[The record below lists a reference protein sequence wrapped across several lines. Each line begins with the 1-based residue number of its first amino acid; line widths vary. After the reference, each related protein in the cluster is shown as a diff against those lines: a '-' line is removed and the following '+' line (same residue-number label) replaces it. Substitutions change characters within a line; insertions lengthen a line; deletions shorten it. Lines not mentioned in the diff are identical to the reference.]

1 MSLRLGTAW
10 SASVTTVTVVLGAN
24 SANGHTYVK
33 RMPKRSESRA
43 LVKTASVMAT
53 ATDRK
58 FDLVSLGTFVVLGL
72 PDGILGTAWPAMR
85 HSFGA
90 PVGAL
95 GLILLINTIGSVA
108 VATFVGRLIQWLGAA
123 AVLAVAGGCAA
134 LGGFGYAVAPGLWLV
149 LSVGPLMGA
158 AAGMMDGGLNTAV
171 ALTGRPRLLNLLHG
185 FYGVGTAIGPLMVTG
200 AIIAGSWR
208 PAYLVLAALDVVI
221 ACCWIAYHRG
231 VPAPVATASAEQAR
245 PDPDRPDPDGPDPGG
260 PDRAEASGETART
273 TADWSRRRVIAVLT
287 LGLIVFFLY
296 TGLEVSAGQWET
308 SYVRGH
314 LGLSASAAGLAA
326 FGYWGALTAV
336 RIGLALP
343 AKPVPAQT
351 VIGGGLLLAIAA
363 TGLIWWQPGP
373 VVVVLAFVVLGGALA
388 GVFPALIAVTPQR
401 IGEERAQ
408 HAIAWQ
414 VGAAAAGG
422 SGISAVIG
430 LLIDTTSLAVLGP
443 AMVVLALLLFLA
455 NVALSRLAP
464 IQDRP
469 LLPDASV
476 LDVSM

>member
-1 MSLRLGTAW
+1 
-10 SASVTTVTVVLGAN
+10 
-24 SANGHTYVK
+24 
-33 RMPKRSESRA
+33 
-43 LVKTASVMAT
+43 MAT
-53 ATDRK
+53 ATSRK

-72 PDGILGTAWPAMR
+72 PDGMLGTAWPAMR
-85 HSFGA
+85 LSFGV

-108 VATFVGRLIQWLGAA
+108 VAAFVGRLILRLGTAPL
-123 AVLAVAGGCAA
+123 LAVAGSCAA
-134 LGGFGYAVAPGLWLV
+134 LGGIGYAAAPGLWLV

-185 FYGVGTAIGPLMVTG
+185 FYGVGTAIGPLVVTV

-208 PAYLVLAALDVVI
+208 PAYLVLAALDVVT
-221 ACCWIAYHRG
+221 ACCWIAYRQS
-231 VPAPVATASAEQAR
+231 VPAPAARASASAPGTAHEGPRGADAVDTAR
-245 PDPDRPDPDGPDPGG
+245 PVAG
-260 PDRAEASGETART
+260 
-273 TADWSRRRVIAVLT
+273 WSRRRVRAVLT

-343 AKPVPAQT
+343 AKPVPAKT
-351 VIGGGLLLAIAA
+351 VIGAGLLLAIAA
-363 TGLIWWQPGP
+363 TGLIWWQPGA
-373 VVVVLAFVVLGGALA
+373 VAVVLAFVVLGGALA

-430 LLIDTTSLAVLGP
+430 LLIDRTSLAVLGP

-464 IQDRP
+464 IQDGSP
-469 LLPDASV
+469 PTLTS
-476 LDVSM
+476 